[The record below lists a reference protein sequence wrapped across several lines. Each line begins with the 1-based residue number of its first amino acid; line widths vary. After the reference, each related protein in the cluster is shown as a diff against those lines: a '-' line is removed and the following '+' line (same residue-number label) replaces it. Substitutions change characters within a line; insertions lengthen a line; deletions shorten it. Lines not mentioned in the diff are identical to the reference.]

1 MNLTKITAG
10 FKLPEVSNSKTRKSG
25 EIKEEVMTIVSETII
40 EGNLQIVVFSLL
52 DSKLHKKEE
61 YGVLIEQVREIRPL
75 ESITKVPNAKSY
87 VLGVMNLRGMIVPVI
102 DVKEKLGFSS
112 DGTPSPKARV
122 LVAEVDGQLT
132 GLLIDEVDQVMRITP
147 KEVET
152 SLSGGLESLEYVKGV
167 AKISGRLVVLLDMEK
182 LLKDTTSSV
191 QGA

>member
-1 MNLTKITAG
+1 M
-10 FKLPEVSNSKTRKSG
+10 
-25 EIKEEVMTIVSETII
+25 SETIV

-87 VLGVMNLRGMIVPVI
+87 VRGVMNLRGMIVPVI

-112 DGTPSPKARV
+112 DGITSLKARV
-122 LVAEVDGQLT
+122 LVADVDGKLT
-132 GLLIDEVDQVMRITP
+132 GLLIDEVDQVMRITS

-152 SLSGGLESLEYVKGV
+152 SLSGGLESLGYIKGV
-167 AKISGRLVVLLDMEK
+167 AKISGRLVVILDIEK
-182 LLKDTTSSV
+182 LLEDTISSV
-191 QGA
+191 SET

>member
-1 MNLTKITAG
+1 M
-10 FKLPEVSNSKTRKSG
+10 
-25 EIKEEVMTIVSETII
+25 SETIT
-40 EGNLQIVVFSLL
+40 EGNLQIVAFSLL
-52 DSKLHKKEE
+52 DSKLNKKEE

-112 DGTPSPKARV
+112 DGTSSPKARV
-122 LVAEVDGQLT
+122 LVADVGGHLT
-132 GLLIDEVDQVMRITP
+132 GLLIDEVDQVMRITS

-152 SLSGGLESLEYVKGV
+152 NLSGGLESLEYVKGV

-182 LLKDTTSSV
+182 LLKDTTSV
-191 QGA
+191 QET

>member
-1 MNLTKITAG
+1 M
-10 FKLPEVSNSKTRKSG
+10 
-25 EIKEEVMTIVSETII
+25 SETIL
-40 EGNLQIVVFSLL
+40 EGNLQIVAFRLL
-52 DSKLHKKEE
+52 NSKLNKKEE

-102 DVKEKLGFSS
+102 DVKEKLGFSN

-122 LVAEVDGQLT
+122 LVADVGGHLT
-132 GLLIDEVDQVMRITP
+132 GLLIDEVDQVIRITS

-152 SLSGGLESLEYVKGV
+152 NLSGGLESLEYVKGV

-182 LLKDTTSSV
+182 LLKDTMSV
-191 QGA
+191 QEA

>member
-1 MNLTKITAG
+1 M
-10 FKLPEVSNSKTRKSG
+10 
-25 EIKEEVMTIVSETII
+25 MSETII

-112 DGTPSPKARV
+112 DGTSSPKARV
-122 LVAEVDGQLT
+122 LVADVGGHLT
-132 GLLIDEVDQVMRITP
+132 GLLIDEVDQVMRITS

-152 SLSGGLESLEYVKGV
+152 NLSGGLELLEYVKGV

-182 LLKDTTSSV
+182 LLKDTTPV
-191 QGA
+191 QET